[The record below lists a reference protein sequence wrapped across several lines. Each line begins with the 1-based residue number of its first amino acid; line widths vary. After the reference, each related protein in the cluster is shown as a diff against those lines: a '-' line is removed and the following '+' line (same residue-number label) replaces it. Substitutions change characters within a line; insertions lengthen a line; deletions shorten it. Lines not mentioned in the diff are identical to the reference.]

1 LSRLAAVADSL
12 NFRKS
17 ELMNPELHP
26 YGALSLLPTIVA
38 IVLAV
43 ITRRLITS
51 LLIGIYAGALLT
63 VQFHPLRALAEFW
76 ETHLWS
82 TLIDP
87 ERLRVFSFTLLMGAM
102 IGVITRTGG
111 MQGLIILVAPWART
125 RRRGQLTAWLMGL
138 VVFFDDY
145 ANTLILGTTLRPIA
159 DRLRISREKLAYIVD
174 STAAPI
180 AGLAL
185 ISTWVAV
192 EIAYVR
198 AGLMNV
204 DPTLEKG
211 AFSLFLASIPYRF
224 YILIA
229 LVLVPLTA
237 ILDRDLG
244 AMLAAER
251 YRLANDKI
259 DPKHPNVD
267 SLEQTQTASGWHNA
281 VLPIVVTVALVI
293 YFIFTSGYSNAGAD
307 ASLTDIMGEADP
319 AMALQ
324 YGAFGGLI
332 LAVLLA
338 KSQGLLDGSKILQ
351 ASLSGAKIVSP
362 AILILWCAST
372 ISSMTSN
379 KSVEGETSTGFEFKD
394 HRLYTGDYL
403 KSILVVAPSSIS
415 NSDDLRIDT
424 GQVVDNSSQGEP
436 RFPLFLLPTVVFVL
450 AGIVAFC
457 TGTSWGTMGILMP
470 IVIPM
475 AYALIS
481 TATTEQIL
489 QHPLMLAS
497 VAGVLS
503 GAIFGDHCSPISDT
517 TVLSSQACSCDH
529 IAHVVTQ
536 MPYAIGVA
544 LINIAFG
551 TIPLGL
557 GWSVWILLPLQ
568 LVGIVSLLLLFGG
581 RVAASHPAALE
592 ELTR

>member
-1 LSRLAAVADSL
+1 MD
-12 NFRKS
+12 
-17 ELMNPELHP
+17 PELHP
-26 YGALSLLPTIVA
+26 YGALSLLPTVVA
-38 IVLAV
+38 IILAV

-63 VQFHPLRALAEFW
+63 VQFHPLRALGEFW

-111 MQGLIILVAPWART
+111 MQGLIVLVAPWART

-198 AGLMNV
+198 SGLMNV
-204 DPTLEKG
+204 DPELEKG

-224 YILIA
+224 YILLA
-229 LVLVPLTA
+229 LLLVPLTA
-237 ILDRDLG
+237 IFGRDMG

-251 YRLANDKI
+251 YRLANEKI
-259 DPKHPNVD
+259 HPKHPNVE
-267 SLEQTQTASGWHNA
+267 SLEQTQAASGWHNA

-293 YFIFTSGYSNAGAD
+293 YFIFDSGYANVGPD
-307 ASLTDIMGEADP
+307 ASLTDVMGEADP

-332 LAVLLA
+332 LAALLA
-338 KSQGLLDGSKILQ
+338 KSQRLLDGSRILQ
-351 ASLSGAKIVSP
+351 ACLSGAKVVAP

-379 KSVEGETSTGFEFKD
+379 KSVDGQTSIGYEFQD

-403 KSILVVAPSSIS
+403 KSILVTSPPSTKDS
-415 NSDDLRIDT
+415 NSLSLDEVQMAD
-424 GQVVDNSSQGEP
+424 SSQMGEP

-450 AGIVAFC
+450 AGIVAFS

-481 TATTEQIL
+481 TVTTEQIL

-529 IAHVVTQ
+529 IAHVMTQ
-536 MPYAIGVA
+536 MPYAVGVA

-568 LVGIVSLLLLFGG
+568 LVGVVCLLLVFG
-581 RVAASHPAALE
+581 RKVETSQPASFNQSS
-592 ELTR
+592 R

>member
-1 LSRLAAVADSL
+1 
-12 NFRKS
+12 
-17 ELMNPELHP
+17 MNPELHP

-51 LLIGIYAGALLT
+51 LLIGIYSGALLT
-63 VQFHPLRALAEFW
+63 SNFRPLKALAEFW

-159 DRLRISREKLAYIVD
+159 DRLKISREKLAYIVD

-198 AGLMNV
+198 SGLLNV
-204 DPTLEKG
+204 EPTLEKG

-224 YILIA
+224 YIWLALI
-229 LVLVPLTA
+229 LVPLTA
-237 ILDRDLG
+237 ILGRDIG
-244 AMLAAER
+244 AMLTAER
-251 YRLANDKI
+251 YRLANDTVH
-259 DPKHPNVD
+259 PKHPNVE
-267 SLEQTQTASGWHNA
+267 SLEQQQAASGWHNA
-281 VLPIVVTVALVI
+281 VLPVAVTVVLVI
-293 YFIFTSGYSNAGAD
+293 YFIFKSGYAGAD
-307 ASLTDIMGEADP
+307 AGASLTEIMGEANP

-332 LAVLLA
+332 LASLLA
-338 KSQGLLDGSKILQ
+338 KWQGLLDGSAILQ

-372 ISSMTSN
+372 ISAMTSN
-379 KSVEGETSTGFEFKD
+379 KSVEGATSIGYEFQD

-403 KSILVVAPSSIS
+403 KSVLVTKPENQILTG
-415 NSDDLRIDT
+415 DQIDT
-424 GQVVDNSSQGEP
+424 LSSSDNVSPGEP

-450 AGIVAFC
+450 AGVVAFC

-475 AYALIS
+475 AYALI
-481 TATTEQIL
+481 ATMNSEQIL
-489 QHPLMLAS
+489 QHPLMLGS

-517 TVLSSQACSCDH
+517 TVLSSQACNCDH

-536 MPYAIGVA
+536 MPYALGVA
-544 LINIAFG
+544 LINIIFG

-568 LVGIVSLLLLFGG
+568 LFGVICFLLFIGG
-581 RVAASHPAALE
+581 KVETGQTTSVDQIPR
-592 ELTR
+592 